1 MRNFFK
7 KLFGWLFFKKNRYI
21 KSELQKVTPK
31 NIPAPAPVKSKRIFS
46 TYKPG
51 QKNNRLHI
59 EYNGRGRDGQNCHWK
74 ETFYLR
80 VRNGLDSTFKR
91 KLWVTAGS
99 TYNGRIDSM
108 RCTKLQRAMEIVN
121 QIESYC
127 IKRATFKDYRGVEI
141 DILKAL
147 KGEIDYAR

>member
-21 KSELQKVTPK
+21 KSELQKVTSK
-31 NIPAPAPVKSKRIFS
+31 NIPSPAPVKSKRSFS
-46 TYKPG
+46 DYKPG
-51 QKNNRLHI
+51 QRKNRLHI
-59 EYNGRGRDGQNCHWK
+59 EYNGKSHYNGQNSFIQFFGKHSK
-74 ETFYLR
+74 
-80 VRNGLDSTFKR
+80 DPKMMP
-91 KLWVTAGS
+91 AG
-99 TYNGRIDSM
+99 TMYNGRIDSM
-108 RCTKLQRAMEIVN
+108 RCTKPYRAMEIVA

>member
-31 NIPAPAPVKSKRIFS
+31 NISAPAPAPVKSKRLFS

-51 QKNNRLHI
+51 QRNNRLHI
-59 EYNGRGRDGQNCHWK
+59 EYNGKSHYNGQNSFIQFFGK
-74 ETFYLR
+74 
-80 VRNGLDSTFKR
+80 
-91 KLWVTAGS
+91 KLNIPRLMPAG
-99 TYNGRIDSM
+99 TMYNGRIDSM
-108 RCTKLQRAMEIVN
+108 RCTRLYRAIEIVA

-127 IKRATFKDYRGVEI
+127 IKRATFKDYRGVEV
-141 DILKAL
+141 DIMKAL